1 MKTRNSLFII
11 LLLLPIKLI
20 GQTEFAINSSY
31 DPYEDAILIHIT
43 NPTDKIMQ
51 IRNDDGTGSGSHM
64 LFQLKDRTGE
74 VFSYYEAVFFETAD
88 YQRFVSINPRST
100 KTFKYYMK
108 HLQSSYT
115 TKVHSVDVDCY
126 IRYSIPEKSRYE
138 FVNKKISTKIIKPDL
153 MILSQHDG
161 RNLIMIIL
169 SNTSDYEMIIR
180 NSTTAIR
187 FDFFDKKGELLGTTN
202 AAFVQSGTTPTT
214 IKITQHSGVRFD
226 YQLQDISKNITR
238 QSEITTVKASCRV
251 NYDIPSKNILNN
263 SSSKN
268 HMFKIIR

>member
-1 MKTRNSLFII
+1 
-11 LLLLPIKLI
+11 
-20 GQTEFAINSSY
+20 
-31 DPYEDAILIHIT
+31 
-43 NPTDKIMQ
+43 
-51 IRNDDGTGSGSHM
+51 
-64 LFQLKDRTGE
+64 
-74 VFSYYEAVFFETAD
+74 
-88 YQRFVSINPRST
+88 
-100 KTFKYYMK
+100 MK

-115 TKVHSVDVDCY
+115 TKVYSVDVDCY

-202 AAFVQSGTTPTT
+202 AAFVQSGSTPTT